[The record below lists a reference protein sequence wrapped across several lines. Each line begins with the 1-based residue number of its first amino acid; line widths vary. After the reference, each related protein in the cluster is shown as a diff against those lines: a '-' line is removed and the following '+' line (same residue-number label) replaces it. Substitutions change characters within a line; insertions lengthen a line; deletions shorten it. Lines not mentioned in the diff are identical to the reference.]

1 MSGDEALES
10 SAMMASASAVI
21 RMAGWTRLI
30 LIGLL
35 MLASSLTEGIGLL
48 LLVPITAIVA
58 GEQAPESLASWLAPL
73 SGLPVGLLLA
83 AVTVLVAVRS
93 LIVFLVL
100 DQQAKLGHSLTRTVR
115 IAAQNAVLSADWR
128 WLSGQSTANHAAR
141 LVGEAERV
149 GSLGE
154 SMLSVIT
161 GMITL
166 VMLMAAAFTVS
177 WKLTGLAFGAAVL
190 VAAALIALRSRR
202 NRDGSRF
209 AEVYEALQ
217 EQVTNGLF
225 HFRAA
230 RISGAEASLARQ
242 FSATARAVEEAQLRY
257 HRSLSQAHV
266 LFQTIAAAMLGVL
279 IYVAL
284 VHMHLPLG
292 VLVPVLAIMVRIVPV
307 ATGVQTTLRRW
318 RFDSPALAELQQ
330 LTREASDHRE
340 PADDGA
346 EAPRLAHQL
355 ELQGIGLSYAG
366 RERPVFRDFDLVI
379 PAGSVVAICG
389 PSGVGKSSLADMLGG
404 LITPDSGR
412 VLIDGQ
418 PLEGAARIRWRR
430 RVAYVEQM
438 PYLFDGTIAQNLGW
452 GQVEGDAMAIRAAMT
467 KALEQAS
474 ADFVFDLPAGLDT
487 RVGEAGRQFSGGERQ
502 RLALARAL
510 LREPELLILDEV
522 TAALDGGN
530 ESAVMQTVRDLRG
543 KCTILILGHRTALL
557 ELADQIVDLGEHAGS

>member
-1 MSGDEALES
+1 MSDDAS
-10 SAMMASASAVI
+10 SAALGMMASVRAVI
-21 RMAGWTRLI
+21 RMAGWPRLI
-30 LIGLL
+30 VLGLL

-48 LLVPITAIVA
+48 LLVPITAIIA
-58 GEQAPESLASWLAPL
+58 GEQAPEGLASWLAPL
-73 SGLPVGLLLA
+73 AGQPVGLLLA

-93 LIVFLVL
+93 LIVYLVL
-100 DQQAKLGHSLTRTVR
+100 HQQAKLGHSLTRTVR
-115 IAAQNAVLSADWR
+115 IAAQDAVLSADWR
-128 WLSGQSTANHAAR
+128 WLSGQSTAGHAAR

-154 SMLSVIT
+154 NMLSVVT

-166 VMLMAAAFTVS
+166 VMLIAAAFTVS
-177 WKLTGLAFGAAVL
+177 WQLTGLAFGAATV
-190 VAAALIALRSRR
+190 VAMALIALRSRR
-202 NRDGSRF
+202 NRDGERF

-230 RISGAEASLARQ
+230 RISGAERALARQ
-242 FSATARAVEEAQLRY
+242 FSDTARAVEQAQLRY

-284 VHMHLPLG
+284 VHMRLPLG

-307 ATGVQTTLRRW
+307 ATGLQTTLRRW
-318 RFDSPALAELQQ
+318 SFDSPALTELEQ
-330 LTREASDHRE
+330 LTREASAHRE

-346 EAPRLAHQL
+346 EAPRLARRL
-355 ELQGIGLSYAG
+355 ELQSIGLSYAG
-366 RERPVFRDFDLVI
+366 RDRPVFSNFDLAI

-404 LITPDSGR
+404 LIAPDSGG
-412 VLIDGQ
+412 VLIDDQ
-418 PLEGAARIRWRR
+418 PLEGTARIRWRR
-430 RVAYVEQM
+430 RVAYVEQV
-438 PYLFDGTIAQNLGW
+438 PYLFDGTIAQNLAW
-452 GQVEGDAMAIRAAMT
+452 GQADDDPAVIRAAMT
-467 KALEQAS
+467 RALEQAS
-474 ADFVFDLPAGLDT
+474 AQFVFDLPAGLDT

-502 RLALARAL
+502 RIALARAL
-510 LREPELLILDEV
+510 LRKPELLILDEV
-522 TAALDGGN
+522 TAALDGSN

-543 KCTILILGHRTALL
+543 ACTILILGHRTALL

>member
-1 MSGDEALES
+1 MSAEATTPTS
-10 SAMMASASAVI
+10 GMMASVRAVI
-21 RMAGWTRLI
+21 RMAGWPRLI
-30 LIGLL
+30 QLGLL

-48 LLVPITAIVA
+48 LLVPITAIIA
-58 GEQAPESLASWLAPL
+58 GEQAPEGLATWLAPL
-73 SGLPVGLLLA
+73 SNLPVGLLLA

-93 LIVFLVL
+93 LIVYLVL
-100 DQQAKLGHSLTRTVR
+100 DHQAKLGHSLTRTVR
-115 IAAQNAVLSADWR
+115 IAAQDAVLSADWR
-128 WLSGQSTANHAAR
+128 WLSGQSTSGHAAR

-154 SMLSVIT
+154 NMLSVVT

-166 VMLMAAAFTVS
+166 VMLIAAAFTVS
-177 WKLTGLAFGAAVL
+177 WQLTGLAFGAATV
-190 VAAALIALRSRR
+190 VAVALIALRSRR
-202 NRDGSRF
+202 SRDGALF

-230 RISGAEASLARQ
+230 RISGAEGSLARQ
-242 FSATARAVEEAQLRY
+242 FSDTARAVEQAQLRY
-257 HRSLSQAHV
+257 HRSVSQSHV

-284 VHMHLPLG
+284 VHMRLPLG

-307 ATGVQTTLRRW
+307 ATGLQTTLRRW
-318 RFDSPALAELQQ
+318 SFDSPALTELEQ
-330 LTREASDHRE
+330 LTREASAHRE

-346 EAPRLAHQL
+346 EAPRLTRLL

-366 RERPVFRDFDLVI
+366 RDRPVFSNFDLAI
-379 PAGSVVAICG
+379 PACSVVAICG

-412 VLIDGQ
+412 VLIDNQ
-418 PLEGAARIRWRR
+418 PLEGTARIRWRR
-430 RVAYVEQM
+430 RVAYVEQV
-438 PYLFDGTIAQNLGW
+438 PYLFDGTIAQNLAW
-452 GQVEGDAMAIRAAMT
+452 GQADGDPAVIRAAMT
-467 KALEQAS
+467 RALEQAS
-474 ADFVFDLPAGLDT
+474 AQFVFDLPAGLDT

-502 RLALARAL
+502 RIALARAL
-510 LREPELLILDEV
+510 LRKPELLILDEV
-522 TAALDGGN
+522 TAALDGSN
-530 ESAVMQTVRDLRG
+530 ESAVMQTVRELRG
-543 KCTILILGHRTALL
+543 ACTILILGHRTALL